1 MTEDFHRALRES
13 LGAYVLGHLD
23 PAEEDAVRVHLA
35 TCDECRA
42 ELAELQPVANAL
54 AIARHRP
61 VTGAVTPRSLQRRV
75 SDAVAAEAGRR
86 RRSRLVTSLTTLTAA
101 AALVIVAALGVTTF
115 LDRTP
120 DAPVP
125 EAVAVQVADDLEQV
139 TATAGVIAHTWGTEV
154 KLTTAG
160 LQAGATFEAF
170 VLGEDGTEARAGTF
184 TAIGDETM
192 NCNLQAYVRRDQAG
206 GFEIRDLAGEV
217 VISSTF

>member
-86 RRSRLVTSLTTLTAA
+86 RRSRLVTSLTTL
-101 AALVIVAALGVTTF
+101 
-115 LDRTP
+115 DRRCR
-120 DAPVP
+120 ARHRRSARCHHVP
-125 EAVAVQVADDLEQV
+125 RPY
-139 TATAGVIAHTWGTEV
+139 AGRP
-154 KLTTAG
+154 
-160 LQAGATFEAF
+160 GAR
-170 VLGEDGTEARAGTF
+170 GG
-184 TAIGDETM
+184 
-192 NCNLQAYVRRDQAG
+192 RRTG
-206 GFEIRDLAGEV
+206 G
-217 VISSTF
+217 